1 MTKRGAHAA
10 SIQELER
17 CCRNSRVQDSPS
29 PRCPTASIPTL
40 PGTAGRKVALGVP
53 SACLH
58 LPPGALLCATFPH
71 LHHISPSPRPRAGSC
86 AKARSGFCDTPPH
99 PPTSQHLHIFCP
111 QILVK
116 GSLFIACIDHRVL
129 VKGLLCIASDS
140 WGHQKSCGGKERQ
153 EEGGS
158 PDNTD

>member
-1 MTKRGAHAA
+1 MPSQPRPALVFSGH
-10 SIQELER
+10 L
-17 CCRNSRVQDSPS
+17 SPA
-29 PRCPTASIPTL
+29 P
-40 PGTAGRKVALGVP
+40 
-53 SACLH
+53 H
-58 LPPGALLCATFPH
+58 PH
-71 LHHISPSPRPRAGSC
+71 LGHHIPRAGSHALLC
-86 AKARSGFCDTPPH
+86 RGFFFSTPPH
-99 PPTSQHLHIFCP
+99 PCTSQHLHIFCP

-158 PDNTD
+158 SDNTD